1 MMNTRDVEKKIQALH
16 ERFSLYLEKEL
27 EKRSPEEQKK
37 FVAYNAKKLKFI
49 RDAIE
54 LSPQIGNLYDFKK
67 GPKFET
73 KEDELRWINS
83 VSEHARAMYKYNKY
97 AKREIFEIA
106 NDFKTNQKTRNEFL
120 ENVYYLD
127 SLIRQRARPL
137 INSFYYGY
145 NYNYD
150 YHTVGILYVTSGH
163 ADKNF
168 VMSYL
173 PYEKYKEFAEN
184 EIIKWSTLSEV
195 NKEIK
200 KYMNNKKKKA
210 QIKGDIKEQKIES
223 IDDLIA
229 NAKEATK
236 TKAEK
241 SREKNVEFERV
252 QDIR

>member
-1 MMNTRDVEKKIQALH
+1 MMNTRDVEKKIQAMH
-16 ERFSLYLEKEL
+16 ERFSLYLEEEL

-49 RDAIE
+49 RGAIE

-120 ENVYYLD
+120 ENVYYLNR
-127 SLIRQRARPL
+127 LIYQRARPVVD
-137 INSFYYGY
+137 NFYYEY
-145 NYNYD
+145 NYNSC
-150 YHTVGILYVTSGH
+150 TLAVLYMEGNY

-168 VMSYL
+168 IISYL
-173 PYEKYKEFAEN
+173 PYEKYREFLKD
-184 EIIKWSTLSEV
+184 EIKKWNTPSEV